1 MTQQS
6 KANFIRVILP
16 VLLVIELYAEYIH
29 WSQLMFFTKPLLL
42 PLIALYYFVSIPDR
56 WSKVHT
62 LMMFA
67 FLFSWFG
74 DVSLM
79 LTPETVTDT
88 ELMGIPKSKYMF
100 LAGVGSFLVA
110 QLLFIQVYR
119 LAVYGISTVKRINFL
134 PFIMYWTIMLA
145 LVVPAVYHNS
155 EKSAATIPIII
166 YATTLVSMA
175 GFALNR
181 FGKTNPMSFWITLAG
196 ACIFVVSDSLIAINF
211 LVLPQP
217 TRYAGFSIM
226 LTYVVAEFMIAEG
239 ILRHDSSRSK

>member
-1 MTQQS
+1 MTV
-6 KANFIRVILP
+6 KPAYLRFVLPIL
-16 VLLVIELYAEYIH
+16 LALELYAELIH
-29 WSQLMFFTKPLLL
+29 WPQLMFFTKPLLL
-42 PLIALYYFVSIPDR
+42 PLIALYYFVSIQDR

-110 QLLFIQVYR
+110 QLLFINVYR
-119 LAVYGISTVKRINFL
+119 LAVDGTSAIKRITFL
-134 PFIMYWTIMLA
+134 PFILYWAIMLM
-145 LVVPAVYHNS
+145 LVVPAIYNNS
-155 EKSAATIPIII
+155 ERSPAAIPVVI

-181 FGKTNPMSFWITLAG
+181 LGKTNPFSFLVTLVG
-196 ACIFVVSDSLIAINF
+196 ACIFVISDSLIAINF

-239 ILRHDSSRSK
+239 ILRHDNNPGQ